1 MNIISLSK
9 KGKLLRQELFYFLST
24 LLAVLVLM
32 EIIFPRIILAY
43 FNLNYLLILVIFS
56 GLLVLIKDEK

>member
-43 FNLNYLLILVIFS
+43 FNLNYLLILVFFS